1 MSISPFN
8 SCFGGRI
15 GFGFGFGQSSDRQT
29 TSYGGHV
36 KSLPFRG
43 GLHACAG
50 SSVIGAVPHIVKKNI
65 GIIASLFIWVPCIV
79 LKYTVYHN

>member
-29 TSYGGHV
+29 TSYDGHV

-43 GLHACAG
+43 GLQA
-50 SSVIGAVPHIVKKNI
+50 
-65 GIIASLFIWVPCIV
+65 
-79 LKYTVYHN
+79 